1 MGKTTLAEALGAHYG
16 VVVVPEFVRSYALE
30 KGAPLG
36 FGDHGP
42 VARGQMALEEAGL
55 ATARARG
62 DTLLLCDTDLV
73 STVAY
78 CHHYFGQCPA
88 FLEALARERRAD
100 LYLLLEPDVPWVA
113 DGVRDR
119 GDRREEV
126 QALFREI
133 LSRIDARVATIRGN
147 WSTRRER
154 AMTAIEALTH
164 SPAAHPAA
172 SPSPEPS

>member
-1 MGKTTLAEALGAHYG
+1 
-16 VVVVPEFVRSYALE
+16 VVPEFVRSYALE

-42 VARGQMALEEAGL
+42 IARGQMALEDAGI
-55 ATARARG
+55 AAARARG
-62 DTLLLCDTDLV
+62 DALLLCDTDLV

-78 CHHYFGQCPA
+78 CHHYFGRCPE
-88 FLEALARERRAD
+88 FLETLAAERRAD

-126 QALFREI
+126 QTLFREI
-133 LSRIDARVATIRGN
+133 LSRLEAPVATIRGD
-147 WSTRRER
+147 WTTRHEG
-154 AMTAIEALTH
+154 ALAAIDTLQR
-164 SPAAHPAA
+164 SRGAHVV
-172 SPSPEPS
+172 SSSSPEPSDHG